1 MVRYMLLLD
10 NKKKK
15 TKTDKLHC
23 ILYNIDTV
31 KCRWLE
37 INKFIW

>member
-10 NKKKK
+10 IKKN
-15 TKTDKLHC
+15 DKLQC
-23 ILYNIDTV
+23 ILYNIDMV